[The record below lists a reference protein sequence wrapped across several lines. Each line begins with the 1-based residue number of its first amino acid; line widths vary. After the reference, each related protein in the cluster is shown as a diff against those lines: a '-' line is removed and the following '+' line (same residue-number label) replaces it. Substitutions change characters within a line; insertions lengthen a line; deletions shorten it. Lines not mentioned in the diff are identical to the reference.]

1 MTASSPTINA
11 GKPARIV
18 GLDVIKLIAMLSVV
32 VSHSLNVLIVHH
44 VDPVFTQIC
53 HSLTAGGVPLFFMVS
68 GYLLLSRREITPRY
82 VVHKIFAITR
92 YIAVVCL
99 LYWSVVAL
107 IHWDYRLIGE
117 CFNEFCN
124 TFVLS
129 GPFTPFWF
137 LWSMAMIYVLL
148 PLIHRLYTRHLRAF
162 TYCTAALGV
171 FCIILFVLLQLDY
184 RLAHQY
190 EVVQPL
196 KMWKWLFF
204 FALGGVIRAYPI
216 PRLRWGWIAVVAI
229 VLNALQRYLLEPV
242 IHDTAN
248 LSFAGSPVSILFFV
262 AIFYWAIR
270 RQWTLSPILRSAGIL
285 FMPVYTIHY
294 IIIRQLSPYHDLGPA
309 SFITFPLLITILSV
323 LISLLILRIPV
334 KGGAARL
341 FKL

>member
-11 GKPARIV
+11 GKSTRIV

-68 GYLLLSRREITPRY
+68 GYLLLSRRETTSRY
-82 VVHKIFAITR
+82 VVYKIFAITR
-92 YIAVVCL
+92 YVAVVCL
-99 LYWSVVAL
+99 LYWSVIAL

-137 LWSMAMIYVLL
+137 LWSMAMIYALL
-148 PLIHRLYTRHLRAF
+148 PLLHRLYTKHLRTF
-162 TYCTAALGV
+162 TRCTVTLGV
-171 FCIILFVLLQLDY
+171 ICITLFVLLQLDY
-184 RLAHQY
+184 RLAQQY

-216 PRLRWGWIAVVAI
+216 PRFHWGWIAVVAI

-270 RQWTLSPILRSAGIL
+270 RQWTLTPVLRSAGTL

-334 KGGAARL
+334 KGGTARL

>member
-11 GKPARIV
+11 DKPARII

-68 GYLLLSRREITPRY
+68 GYLLLSRQNITPRY
-82 VVHKIFAITR
+82 VAHKIFAITR

-99 LYWSVVAL
+99 LYWSIIAL

-129 GPFTPFWF
+129 GTFTPFWF
-137 LWSMAMIYVLL
+137 LWSMAMIYALL
-148 PLIHRLYTRHLRAF
+148 PLLHRLYTRHLRTF
-162 TYCTAALGV
+162 TYCTGALGV
-171 FCIILFVLLQLDY
+171 FCIILFVLLLFDC
-184 RLAHQY
+184 RISDRCLH
-190 EVVQPL
+190 QPL

-216 PRLRWGWIAVVAI
+216 PKLHWGWIAVVAI
-229 VLNALQRYLLEPV
+229 VLNALQRYLLEPI

-248 LSFAGSPVSILFFV
+248 LSFAGSPVSMLFFV

-334 KGGAARL
+334 KGGTARL

>member
-1 MTASSPTINA
+1 MTASASTIHA
-11 GKPARIV
+11 EKSTRIV

-44 VDPVFTQIC
+44 VDPLFTQIC

-68 GYLLLSRREITPRY
+68 GYLLLSRHEITPRY
-82 VVHKIFAITR
+82 VAHKIFAITR
-92 YIAVVCL
+92 YVAVVCL

-148 PLIHRLYTRHLRAF
+148 PLLHHLYTKHLRTF
-162 TYCTAALGV
+162 TYCSAALGV
-171 FCIILFVLLQLDY
+171 ICITLFVLLLLDY
-184 RLAHQY
+184 RFAQQY

-216 PRLRWGWIAVVAI
+216 PKLHWGWIAVVAI
-229 VLNALQRYLLEPV
+229 ILNALQRYLLEPI

-270 RQWTLSPILRSAGIL
+270 RQWTLSPVLRSAGIL

-334 KGGAARL
+334 KGGTARI